1 MEDTGSSASCVL
13 VEVLVD
19 VDVDVL
25 GDVLMLVVD
34 RDCCVIEEA
43 PIAERRHGDR
53 RTPTPG
59 GSTRV
64 APAAVPTARV
74 N

>member
-1 MEDTGSSASCVL
+1 MEDAGSSASCVL
-13 VEVLVD
+13 VDVL

-25 GDVLMLVVD
+25 GDVLVLVVD
-34 RDCCVIEEA
+34 WDCCVIEEA

-64 APAAVPTARV
+64 ASAAVPTARV

>member
-1 MEDTGSSASCVL
+1 MDVPGDLDVL
-13 VEVLVD
+13 VLV
-19 VDVDVL
+19 
-25 GDVLMLVVD
+25 LVVD
-34 RDCCVIEEA
+34 WDCCVIEEA

>member
-1 MEDTGSSASCVL
+1 M
-13 VEVLVD
+13 
-19 VDVDVL
+19 DVL
-25 GDVLMLVVD
+25 GDMDVLVLVVD
-34 RDCCVIEEA
+34 WDCCVIEEA